1 MYSTV
6 NLNVNIS
13 RILAEKLQVIQN
25 YLAVVKTYSTA
36 ATLYVKGT
44 ASVAALV
51 F

>member
-1 MYSTV
+1 VYSTA
-6 NLNVNIS
+6 NLNVNVS
-13 RILAEKLQVIQN
+13 RKLAEELRVVQN
-25 YLAVVKTYSTA
+25 YLAVVKTHRTA